1 MKRAVHIMSW
11 PFFYSVRVIHDNIPS
26 VRDIYIIYSLMVPIK
41 TISDI
46 NMGLW
51 KAQIIMD
58 EKPLMA
64 ALFELLTM

>member
-1 MKRAVHIMSW
+1 MSW

-26 VRDIYIIYSLMVPIK
+26 VRDIYIIYSLIVPIK

-46 NMGLW
+46 NKGLW

>member
-1 MKRAVHIMSW
+1 MSW

-26 VRDIYIIYSLMVPIK
+26 VRDIYIIYSLIVPIK

-64 ALFELLTM
+64 ALFELLTMRGGQI

>member
-1 MKRAVHIMSW
+1 MKRVVH
-11 PFFYSVRVIHDNIPS
+11 SVTPLFLYETIHDNIPS
-26 VRDIYIIYSLMVPIK
+26 VRDIYIIYSLIVPIK

>member
-1 MKRAVHIMSW
+1 MKRAVRNVMA
-11 PFFYSVRVIHDNIPS
+11 FFYSVRVIHDNIPS
-26 VRDIYIIYSLMVPIK
+26 VRDIYIIYSLIVPIK

>member
-1 MKRAVHIMSW
+1 MSW

-26 VRDIYIIYSLMVPIK
+26 VRDIYIIYSLIVPIK

-58 EKPLMA
+58 EKLLMA

>member
-1 MKRAVHIMSW
+1 
-11 PFFYSVRVIHDNIPS
+11 
-26 VRDIYIIYSLMVPIK
+26 MVPIK

>member
-1 MKRAVHIMSW
+1 MSW

-26 VRDIYIIYSLMVPIK
+26 VRDIYIIYSLIVPIK

-58 EKPLMA
+58 EKPLIA
-64 ALFELLTM
+64 ALFELLTMRGGQI

>member
-1 MKRAVHIMSW
+1 MSW

-64 ALFELLTM
+64 ALFELLTMCGGQI

>member
-1 MKRAVHIMSW
+1 MKRVVH
-11 PFFYSVRVIHDNIPS
+11 SVTTLFLYETIHDNIPS
-26 VRDIYIIYSLMVPIK
+26 VRDIYIIYSLIVPIK

>member
-1 MKRAVHIMSW
+1 MKRAVHNVMAL
-11 PFFYSVRVIHDNIPS
+11 FLFYIPS
-26 VRDIYIIYSLMVPIK
+26 VRDIYIIYSLIVPIK